1 MKLKG
6 AVTVNA
12 SQEEVWRMF
21 MDPTQFSKVMPGFE
35 KARQLDDT
43 HYEAILAVKVPFM
56 TIRSKAKGTILEAKA
71 PRHLVGELS
80 GDPHSVSGSFRNR
93 VIIDLV
99 PINNKTKIEY
109 TMEITMLG
117 RLSGVGEAVAGLIAR
132 RFSKEF
138 THHAWSPVWCRRGGC
153 GSHCPPILKGIY

>member
-21 MDPTQFSKVMPGFE
+21 VDPTQFSKVMPGFE

-56 TIRSKAKGTILEAKA
+56 TIRSKAKGTILEAQA
-71 PRHLVGELS
+71 PRHLVGELA
-80 GDPHSVSGSFRNR
+80 GEPRSVSGSFRNR
-93 VIIDLV
+93 VTIDLV
-99 PINNKTKIEY
+99 PIDDKTKIEY
-109 TMEITMLG
+109 AMEITMLG
-117 RLSGVGEAVAGLIAR
+117 RLARVGETVTRLIAN

-138 THHAWSPVWCRRGGC
+138 TNNVSKLFNKPSR
-153 GSHCPPILKGIY
+153 

>member
-6 AVTVNA
+6 SITVNA

-21 MDPTQFSKVMPGFE
+21 IDPTQFSKVMPGFE

-56 TIRSKAKGTILEAKA
+56 TIRSRAKGTILEAQK
-71 PRHLVGELS
+71 PRHLVGELA
-80 GDPHSVSGSFRNR
+80 GDPHSISGSFHNR
-93 VIIDLV
+93 VTIDLV
-99 PINNKTKIEY
+99 PINNKTKIVY

-117 RLSGVGEAVAGLIAR
+117 RLAGVGETVAGLIAR
-132 RFSKEF
+132 KFSREF
-138 THHAWSPVWCRRGGC
+138 TDNVTNLFNKPNRR
-153 GSHCPPILKGIY
+153 

>member
-12 SQEEVWRMF
+12 SQEEAWRMF

-56 TIRSKAKGTILEAKA
+56 TIRSKAKGTILEAQA
-71 PRHLVGELS
+71 PRHLIGELA
-80 GDPHSVSGSFRNR
+80 GEPHSVSGSYRNR
-93 VIIDLV
+93 VTIDLM

-117 RLSGVGEAVAGLIAR
+117 RLAGMGETVTRLIAS

-138 THHAWSPVWCRRGGC
+138 TNNVSKLFNKPNRQ
-153 GSHCPPILKGIY
+153 

>member
-1 MKLKG
+1 MRLKG

-12 SQEEVWRMF
+12 SQEEVWRIF
-21 MDPTQFSKVMPGFE
+21 MDPAQFSKVMPGFE

-56 TIRSKAKGTILEAKA
+56 TIRSKAKGTILEAQA
-71 PRHLVGELS
+71 PRHLVGELA
-80 GDPHSVSGSFRNR
+80 GEPHSVSGSFRNR
-93 VIIDLV
+93 VTIDLV

-109 TMEITMLG
+109 TMEITMFG
-117 RLSGVGEAVAGLIAR
+117 RLARVGETVTRLIAN

-138 THHAWSPVWCRRGGC
+138 TDNVSKMFNKPSRQ
-153 GSHCPPILKGIY
+153 

>member
-6 AVTVNA
+6 VVTVNA
-12 SQEEVWRMF
+12 SQEEVWRIF
-21 MDPTQFSKVMPGFE
+21 MDATQFCRVMPGCE
-35 KARQLDDT
+35 KASRLDDT

-56 TIRSKAKGTILEAKA
+56 TIRSKAKGTILEAQA

-93 VIIDLV
+93 VTIDFV

-109 TMEITMLG
+109 SMEITMLG
-117 RLSGVGEAVAGLIAR
+117 RLAGVGETVAGVISR
-132 RFSKEF
+132 RFS
-138 THHAWSPVWCRRGGC
+138 
-153 GSHCPPILKGIY
+153 PIFNYNDSQLFVK

>member
-12 SQEEVWRMF
+12 SQEEVWRIF
-21 MDPTQFSKVMPGFE
+21 MDPAQFSKVMPGFE

-56 TIRSKAKGTILEAKA
+56 TIRSKAKGTILEAQK

-80 GDPHSVSGSFRNR
+80 GDPHSVSGSFCTRET
-93 VIIDLV
+93 IASLH
-99 PINNKTKIEY
+99 INNKTKIDN
-109 TMEITMLG
+109 IT
-117 RLSGVGEAVAGLIAR
+117 
-132 RFSKEF
+132 
-138 THHAWSPVWCRRGGC
+138 
-153 GSHCPPILKGIY
+153 

>member
-12 SQEEVWRMF
+12 SQEEVWRIF
-21 MDPTQFSKVMPGFE
+21 MDPTQFCKVMPGCE

-56 TIRSKAKGTILEAKA
+56 TIRSKAKGTILEAQA
-71 PRHLVGELS
+71 PRHLVGELA
-80 GDPHSVSGSFRNR
+80 GEPHTMSGSFRNR
-93 VIIDLV
+93 VAIDLV
-99 PINNKTKIEY
+99 PIDNKTKIQY
-109 TMEITMLG
+109 TMDITMLG
-117 RLSGVGEAVAGLIAR
+117 RLAGLGEGFTRLISH

-138 THHAWSPVWCRRGGC
+138 ADNVSKLFNRPGKR
-153 GSHCPPILKGIY
+153 

>member
-12 SQEEVWRMF
+12 SQEEVWRIF
-21 MDPTQFSKVMPGFE
+21 MDPAQFCKIMPGCE

-43 HYEAILAVKVPFM
+43 HYEAILAIKVPLM
-56 TIRSKAKGTILEAKA
+56 TIRSKAKGTILEAQA
-71 PRHLVGELS
+71 PHHLVGELA
-80 GDPHSVSGSFRNR
+80 GEPHSVSGSFRNR
-93 VIIDLV
+93 VTIDLV
-99 PINNKTKIEY
+99 PINDKTKIEY

-117 RLSGVGEAVAGLIAR
+117 RLARVGETVTRLIAN

-138 THHAWSPVWCRRGGC
+138 TNNVSKLFNKPNRQ
-153 GSHCPPILKGIY
+153 

>member
-21 MDPTQFSKVMPGFE
+21 VDPTQFSKVMPGFE

-43 HYEAILAVKVPFM
+43 
-56 TIRSKAKGTILEAKA
+56 KGTILEAKA

-138 THHAWSPVWCRRGGC
+138 TDNVSKMFNKPGR
-153 GSHCPPILKGIY
+153 

>member
-6 AVTVNA
+6 AVIVNA

-56 TIRSKAKGTILEAKA
+56 TIRSKAKGTILEAQA

-80 GDPHSVSGSFRNR
+80 VYPHSVSGSFRNR
-93 VIIDLV
+93 VTIDFV
-99 PINNKTKIEY
+99 PINNRTKIEY
-109 TMEITMLG
+109 TMEIPMLG
-117 RLSGVGEAVAGLIAR
+117 RLAGVGEAVWESIVR
-132 RFSKEF
+132 
-138 THHAWSPVWCRRGGC
+138 
-153 GSHCPPILKGIY
+153 PISQGITVRD

>member
-21 MDPTQFSKVMPGFE
+21 VDPTQFSKVMPGFE

-56 TIRSKAKGTILEAKA
+56 TIRSKAKGTILEAQE

-80 GDPHSVSGSFRNR
+80 GEPHSVSGSFRNR
-93 VIIDLV
+93 VTIDLV

-109 TMEITMLG
+109 TMEITMFG
-117 RLSGVGEAVAGLIAR
+117 RLARVGETVARLIAN

-138 THHAWSPVWCRRGGC
+138 TDNVSNLFNKPNRR
-153 GSHCPPILKGIY
+153 